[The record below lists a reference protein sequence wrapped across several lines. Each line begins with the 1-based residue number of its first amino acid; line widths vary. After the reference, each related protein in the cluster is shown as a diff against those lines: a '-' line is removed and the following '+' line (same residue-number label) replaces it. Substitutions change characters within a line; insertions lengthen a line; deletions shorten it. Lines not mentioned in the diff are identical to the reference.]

1 MTFLARLA
9 LALTLA
15 ALAPAAQAAAP
26 ADTVRLSALPLTV
39 APAPG
44 GGDTLTV
51 FYSGDGGWAAADR
64 GVADSFVR
72 AGIPV
77 VGVNSLNYFLTRK
90 TPDGAA
96 ADLALVLRHYMAQ
109 WNKSRIV
116 LGGYS
121 FGAGALPLI
130 VPKLPADLRARIRL
144 VALVDPEKAAEL
156 RFQPGDWLN
165 LAAADAVPIAPA
177 LAGLR
182 GLPLV
187 CVYGEAERGAA
198 CARLPPGLGHA
209 VAVPGGHHYGG
220 DYALVG
226 RAILAALPR

>member
-1 MTFLARLA
+1 MTFLARLV
-9 LALTLA
+9 LCLL
-15 ALAPAAQAAAP
+15 LSGLPAAGFAAAP
-26 ADTVRLSALPLTV
+26 AATARLSALPLTL

-44 GGDTLTV
+44 GGDTLSV
-51 FYSGDGGWAAADR
+51 FYSGDGGWAATDR

-77 VGVNSLNYFLTRK
+77 VGVNSLSYFLTRK

-96 ADLALVLRHYMAQ
+96 ADLTLVLRHYMAA

-130 VPKLPADLRARIRL
+130 VPRLPADLRARIRL

-156 RFQPGDWLN
+156 QFQPGDWLN
-165 LAAADAVPIAPA
+165 LAAVGSEPIGPA
-177 LAGLR
+177 MAGLR

-198 CARLPPGLGHA
+198 CASLPPGLGRA
-209 VAVPGGHHYGG
+209 IPVPGGHHYDGN
-220 DYALVG
+220 YALVG
-226 RAILAALPR
+226 REILGSLPN

>member
-1 MTFLARLA
+1 MTFLSRLVLILLLAAVPAAGCAGVPAGTSRLA
-9 LALTLA
+9 
-15 ALAPAAQAAAP
+15 
-26 ADTVRLSALPLTV
+26 ALPLTIAQ
-39 APAPG
+39 APT

-77 VGVNSLNYFLTRK
+77 VGVHSLSYFLTRK

-96 ADLALVLRHYMAQ
+96 ADLALVLRHYMAE
-109 WNKSRIV
+109 WGKSRIV

-156 RFQPGDWLN
+156 QFQPGDWLN
-165 LAAADAVPIAPA
+165 LPASGAAPIGPA

-187 CVYGEAERGAA
+187 CVYGEAEHGAA
-198 CARLPPGLGHA
+198 CARLPPGLGRA
-209 VAVPGGHHYGG
+209 IPVPGGHHYGG
-220 DYALVG
+220 DYAVVG
-226 RAILAALPR
+226 RAILASLPR